1 MIAQIKKYRPSLVV
15 SDADV
20 VGEAPDF
27 PYVEYDQYMDPISET
42 FEAMENDPVT
52 IGIQLKALSN
62 VKNEAKEIAYWMS
75 KLYREQQPAYEL
87 EQNGIVIQEATML
100 PPTTDDLTA
109 GFIFTSGVD
118 LRVEII
124 DGFTDDTQ
132 PGQIGSVDVLMTKDT
147 KEE

>member
-1 MIAQIKKYRPSLVV
+1 M